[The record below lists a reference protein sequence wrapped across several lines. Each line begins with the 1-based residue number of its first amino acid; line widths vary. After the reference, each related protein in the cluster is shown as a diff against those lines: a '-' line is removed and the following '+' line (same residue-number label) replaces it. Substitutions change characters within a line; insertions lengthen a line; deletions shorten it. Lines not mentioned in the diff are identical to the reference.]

1 MSIQGLKCL
10 ITGGLG
16 FIGSNLA
23 IKLVELGAHVTI
35 MDSMIP
41 EYGGNLFNV
50 EPVKDQ
56 IKINFSDMRDAH
68 TLPYLLEKSEVIFN
82 LAGQVSHMDSMK
94 DPLTDLDINVRAQ
107 IYLLEACR
115 KYNPDAT
122 IIYTSTRQF
131 YGRPQYLPV
140 DENHPLCSVDTNG
153 INKLA
158 GEQYHILYH
167 HVYGLKTIALRLT
180 NTYGPRQLIKSP
192 RQGVIGWFIKHVV
205 CDETIEIFGDGN
217 QIRDLTYVDD
227 VVNALLTA
235 LDTPA
240 CYGDIFNLGGEKTSL
255 KNLAE
260 LMIDTAGRGKYQL
273 VPFPEERKKIDIGDF
288 YSDYNK
294 FKKATG
300 WTPRVSLHEGLQ
312 QTIAY
317 YDAHKE
323 CYL

>member
-1 MSIQGLKCL
+1 
-10 ITGGLG
+10 
-16 FIGSNLA
+16 
-23 IKLVELGAHVTI
+23 
-35 MDSMIP
+35 
-41 EYGGNLFNV
+41 
-50 EPVKDQ
+50 
-56 IKINFSDMRDAH
+56 
-68 TLPYLLEKSEVIFN
+68 
-82 LAGQVSHMDSMK
+82 
-94 DPLTDLDINVRAQ
+94 
-107 IYLLEACR
+107 
-115 KYNPDAT
+115 
-122 IIYTSTRQF
+122 
-131 YGRPQYLPV
+131 
-140 DENHPLCSVDTNG
+140 
-153 INKLA
+153 
-158 GEQYHILYH
+158 
-167 HVYGLKTIALRLT
+167 
-180 NTYGPRQLIKSP
+180 LIKSP